1 MTRWTTLI
9 VGAGGHG
16 QVVADILLQVNDKQ
30 GVGTTAV
37 ESFAFVDDDST
48 LVGERFLD
56 LPVVGTLDDLR
67 KLSAESHVVAIGH
80 NRVRA
85 RVFRE
90 LLERKSKL
98 LSAVHPSTV
107 VASSAEIGKGVVI
120 CAGVVVNPLAELSDG
135 VILNTACT
143 VDHHARVGPFAHIAP
158 GAHLGG
164 NVTVGEGVLI
174 GIGASIV
181 PGVTIGAWAVIG
193 AGAAVVRDV
202 EADVV
207 VVGVP
212 ARATAPTAPTGS
224 LGDVKGD

>member
-1 MTRWTTLI
+1 VTRWTTLI

-16 QVVADILLQVNDKQ
+16 QVVADILLQVSDKQ

-85 RVFRE
+85 RVHRE
-90 LLERKSKL
+90 LLERTSKL
-98 LSAVHPSTV
+98 LSAVHPSAV
-107 VASSAEIGKGVVI
+107 VASSAEVGKGVVI

-143 VDHHARVGPFAHIAP
+143 VDHHTHVGPFAHIAP

-164 NVTVGEGVLI
+164 NVTVGEGALV

-181 PGVTIGAWAVIG
+181 PGVTVGAWAVVG
-193 AGAAVVRDV
+193 AGAAVSRDV
-202 EADVV
+202 EAGVV

-212 ARATAPTAPTGS
+212 ARATAQTAPIGIPS
-224 LGDVKGD
+224 DVKGD

>member
-16 QVVADILLQVNDKQ
+16 QVVADILLQVRRKQ
-30 GVGTTAV
+30 GREATAAESVG
-37 ESFAFVDDDST
+37 FVDGDST
-48 LVGERFLD
+48 LVGERLLG

-67 KLSAESHVVAIGH
+67 KLSVESHVVAIGD

-85 RVFRE
+85 RVSRA
-90 LLERKSKL
+90 LLEWNSKF
-98 LSAVHPSTV
+98 LSVVHPSAV
-107 VASSAEIGKGVVI
+107 VASSAEVGEGIVI

-164 NVTVGEGVLI
+164 NVTVGEGALV

-181 PGVTIGAWAVIG
+181 PGVTVGAWAVIG
-193 AGAAVVRDV
+193 AGAAVSRDV
-202 EADVV
+202 EAGVV

-212 ARATAPTAPTGS
+212 ARPSVRAATTGVLS
-224 LGDVKGD
+224 DVKGD